1 MDFDNL
7 YKAAKTFLV
16 FSIGVLIF
24 SFSIKIWT
32 GGGGYCKTSW
42 KAKDYSCIKDEG
54 NIDVE
59 VLAFGGDEFDISNID
74 DLLKDKDLP
83 EDVKAML
90 QNDLSHSREFNKEF
104 IDTLDDGSIKI
115 MKFKTIIDDGK

>member
-7 YKAAKTFLV
+7 YKSAKTFLV

-32 GGGGYCKTSW
+32 GGSGYCKTSW
-42 KAKDYSCIKDEG
+42 KAKNYSCIKYEG

>member
-32 GGGGYCKTSW
+32 GGDGYCKTSW

-54 NIDVE
+54 NRDVE
-59 VLAFGGDEFDISNID
+59 LLSVVCCYLPLLLFGQNLQSAFWGHRSTVICQT
-74 DLLKDKDLP
+74 
-83 EDVKAML
+83 V
-90 QNDLSHSREFNKEF
+90 
-104 IDTLDDGSIKI
+104 T
-115 MKFKTIIDDGK
+115 

>member
-1 MDFDNL
+1 M
-7 YKAAKTFLV
+7 
-16 FSIGVLIF
+16 
-24 SFSIKIWT
+24 
-32 GGGGYCKTSW
+32 
-42 KAKDYSCIKDEG
+42 
-54 NIDVE
+54 
-59 VLAFGGDEFDISNID
+59 SNID

>member
-7 YKAAKTFLV
+7 YKSAKTFLV

-42 KAKDYSCIKDEG
+42 KAKKYSCIKDEG

-74 DLLKDKDLP
+74 DLLKDEDLP
-83 EDVKAML
+83 EDIK
-90 QNDLSHSREFNKEF
+90 
-104 IDTLDDGSIKI
+104 TLHRSNV
-115 MKFKTIIDDGK
+115 

>member
-7 YKAAKTFLV
+7 YKSAKTFLV

-54 NIDVE
+54 NID
-59 VLAFGGDEFDISNID
+59 

-83 EDVKAML
+83 EDIK
-90 QNDLSHSREFNKEF
+90 
-104 IDTLDDGSIKI
+104 TLHRSNV
-115 MKFKTIIDDGK
+115 

>member
-7 YKAAKTFLV
+7 YKSEKTFLV

-42 KAKDYSCIKDEG
+42 KAKNYSCIKDEG
-54 NIDVE
+54 
-59 VLAFGGDEFDISNID
+59 NID

-83 EDVKAML
+83 EDIK
-90 QNDLSHSREFNKEF
+90 
-104 IDTLDDGSIKI
+104 TLHRSNV
-115 MKFKTIIDDGK
+115 

>member
-7 YKAAKTFLV
+7 YKSAKTFLV

-32 GGGGYCKTSW
+32 GSGGYCKTSW
-42 KAKDYSCIKDEG
+42 KAKNYSCIKDEG
-54 NIDVE
+54 
-59 VLAFGGDEFDISNID
+59 NID

-83 EDVKAML
+83 EDIK
-90 QNDLSHSREFNKEF
+90 
-104 IDTLDDGSIKI
+104 TLHRSNV
-115 MKFKTIIDDGK
+115 

>member
-32 GGGGYCKTSW
+32 GGGGY
-42 KAKDYSCIKDEG
+42 
-54 NIDVE
+54 
-59 VLAFGGDEFDISNID
+59 
-74 DLLKDKDLP
+74 
-83 EDVKAML
+83 
-90 QNDLSHSREFNKEF
+90 
-104 IDTLDDGSIKI
+104 
-115 MKFKTIIDDGK
+115 

>member
-7 YKAAKTFLV
+7 YKSAKTFLV

-42 KAKDYSCIKDEG
+42 KAKNYSCINDEG
-54 NIDVE
+54 
-59 VLAFGGDEFDISNID
+59 NID

-83 EDVKAML
+83 EDIK
-90 QNDLSHSREFNKEF
+90 
-104 IDTLDDGSIKI
+104 TLHRSNV
-115 MKFKTIIDDGK
+115 